1 MADLG
6 CGCGVLSIGSA
17 MLGASFVTGFDIDDD
32 ALSVFRDN
40 AEGFEIDNFDLVRA
54 DVTAEAF
61 AAEGSR
67 LHKGPS
73 VHDVQEMFRFF
84 QSLQR

>member
-32 ALSVFRDN
+32 ALAVFRDN
-40 AEGFEIDNFDLVRA
+40 AEGFEIIDNLDLVRA
-54 DVTAEAF
+54 DITAGRQF
-61 AAEGSR
+61 N
-67 LHKGPS
+67 K
-73 VHDVQEMFRFF
+73 
-84 QSLQR
+84 